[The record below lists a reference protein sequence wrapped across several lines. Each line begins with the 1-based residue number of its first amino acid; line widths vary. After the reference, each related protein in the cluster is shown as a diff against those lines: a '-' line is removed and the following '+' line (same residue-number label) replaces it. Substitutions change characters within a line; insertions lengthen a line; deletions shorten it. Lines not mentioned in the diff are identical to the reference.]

1 MKELFESWKQFLEE
15 VKKEEISIMGVNS
28 EDGIQEWEEEEYEE
42 NEDYISVVDQAY
54 SITKIRPSRANDLS
68 FVAVDLNDNNKV
80 YGAIYSGVSGG
91 VSDGVYSFDL
101 EVHPDA
107 QGMGIASELI
117 DAAMENYEQYKEYYE
132 NLKMEVHVI
141 NKFLVN
147 HLIKKGFE
155 IAEESK
161 GEWLMRYK
169 EVEE

>member
-1 MKELFESWKQFLEE
+1 MKKLFENWKQFLEE
-15 VKKEEISIMGVNS
+15 VKKEEISIMPVNS
-28 EDGIQEWEEEEYEE
+28 EDGIQEWEEEENEE

-54 SITKIRPSRANDLS
+54 SITKIRPSSANDLS

-80 YGAIYSGVSGG
+80 YGAIYSGVSG
-91 VSDGVYSFDL
+91 DVYSFDL

-117 DAAMENYEQYKEYYE
+117 DAAMEGYKEYKEYYE

-169 EVEE
+169 GVEE